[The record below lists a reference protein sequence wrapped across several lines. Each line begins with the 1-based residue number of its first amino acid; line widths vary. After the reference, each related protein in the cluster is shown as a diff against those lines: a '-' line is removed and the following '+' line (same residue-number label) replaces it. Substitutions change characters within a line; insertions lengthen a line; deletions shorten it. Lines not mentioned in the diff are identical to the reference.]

1 MNNTNK
7 IDNTK
12 MNNTKYEDNYQ
23 INTETNVD
31 DIEMKINNIPE
42 EQIIYIQNI
51 AKQYLK
57 NMRELK
63 KYEETNIKLEE
74 AKDKY
79 YEYHKSQIYDSY
91 NSKYCE
97 NNIKSASND
106 KIIYKL
112 ISLGWGY
119 HEVKAYD
126 NNNNCIGIVES
137 FHD

>member
-1 MNNTNK
+1 
-7 IDNTK
+7 
-12 MNNTKYEDNYQ
+12 MNNTKYENNYKS
-23 INTETNVD
+23 NTEIKLD
-31 DIEMKINNIPE
+31 DIETNINNIPDE
-42 EQIIYIQNI
+42 SIIYLQNLS
-51 AKQYLK
+51 KQYLK

-63 KYEETNIKLEE
+63 KNELNKPTLEE

-79 YEYHKSQIYDSY
+79 DEYHKSENYDSY

-112 ISLGWGY
+112 ISLGYGY

-126 NNNNCIGIVES
+126 NNNNYIGIVES
-137 FHD
+137 FHE